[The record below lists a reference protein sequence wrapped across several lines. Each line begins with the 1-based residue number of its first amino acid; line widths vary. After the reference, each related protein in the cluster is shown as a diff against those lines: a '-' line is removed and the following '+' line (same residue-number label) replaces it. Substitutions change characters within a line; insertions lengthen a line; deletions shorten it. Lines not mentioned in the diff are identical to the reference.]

1 MISFVLALLHAVAPI
16 ATAGAAQS
24 QEPNACRTAAMHAG
38 IAGSTAVR
46 APRVD
51 TTLTIDGALDEG
63 VWRCAAVLTGFSQ
76 YSPADGRAAED
87 STHVLVWYSGTAIH
101 FGVRAFAP
109 AGTVRATLADRDR
122 ISNDDNVQIL
132 LDTFDDRRRA
142 FMFAVNPLGVQTDGI
157 RAELAGFFGG
167 GPGGGGFNRA
177 TLGSADLS
185 QDYIWQSKGRLTDW
199 GYEVELRVPFKSLR
213 FQGSDVQAWGI
224 QVVRQTQRNNFQ
236 DTWTPALRGAASFL
250 AQSGKLTGLTELH
263 RGLVL
268 DVTPVVTSLT
278 TGRPTPEEGWTY
290 GQDWEL
296 GGDVRWGV
304 LPNITL
310 NATANPDFS
319 QVEADVGQ
327 IPGDVRFSLFFPELR
342 PFFVESSEQF
352 ESPNRLVYT
361 RQIVQPQAALKATG
375 KVKGH
380 DLAFLSALDAR
391 AASAGGDDT
400 PWFNILRVRRDVAQ
414 NSNIGFTYTDRAEGS
429 DWNRVAS
436 VDSRLVLKRL
446 YAVEL
451 QAAGSMTELDGE
463 RRGGPLFTAVYDRTG
478 RSFGFRYDLTGIH
491 PEFETRSGFVNRTDF
506 VRPQINNRYTYF
518 GKRGARLEQVVN
530 FLSLQGLW
538 TWDEFWHG
546 DQVLEARASLNST
559 FTIRGGWSASI
570 NPAVDGT
577 RFDPR
582 RYETYAVEQD
592 LGGGVLDT
600 VAFAVGA
607 RQATPG
613 LSMRVSTP
621 QYQKFGGSA
630 SVTLGQTAEFF
641 ETDEVDRFDVDL
653 RADWRPTTQV
663 RVSALYLHQRF
674 DRARDGT
681 RFSTQNVPRL
691 RVEYQL
697 NRAIF
702 FRFVGQ
708 YENRERDALRDPA
721 SEGRILTRGAD
732 GVYRAA
738 GEQNANTMR
747 VDWLFSY
754 VPVPGRVLYIGY
766 GSSLREDDAFT
777 FSEMQRTSDALFVKF
792 SWLYRF

>member
-1 MISFVLALLHAVAPI
+1 VIPLLFAFLQAA
-16 ATAGAAQS
+16 ATAAVPGA
-24 QEPNACRTAAMHAG
+24 P
-38 IAGSTAVR
+38 AGSASPPACSVSSRHSGLERATEVR
-46 APRVD
+46 PPRLD
-51 TTLTIDGALDEG
+51 TTLVVDGALDEA
-63 VWRCAAVLTGFSQ
+63 VWQCAVVLTGFSQ
-76 YSPADGRAAED
+76 YSPADGRPAED

-109 AGTVRATLADRDR
+109 PGTVRATLADRDR

-185 QDYIWQSKGRLTDW
+185 QDYIWQSKGRVTEW

-213 FQGSDVQAWGI
+213 FQASDDQAWGI

-250 AQSGKLTGLTELH
+250 AQSGKLRGLSELR

-278 TGRPTPEEGWTY
+278 TGRPDAQDGWTY
-290 GQDWEL
+290 TQNYEL
-296 GGDVRWGV
+296 GGDVRWGI

-310 NATANPDFS
+310 NATVNPDFS

-352 ESPNRLVYT
+352 DTPNRLVYT

-375 KVKGH
+375 KVSGF
-380 DLAFLSALDAR
+380 DLALLSALDAH
-391 AASAGGDDT
+391 AASATGEET
-400 PWFNILRVRRDVAQ
+400 PWFNILRVRRDVRQ
-414 NSNIGFTYTDRAEGS
+414 NSNIGFTYTDRMEGS

-436 VDSRLVLKRL
+436 LDSRFVLGKL
-446 YAVEL
+446 YLLEL
-451 QAAGSMTELDGE
+451 QAAGSLTDVGSDPT
-463 RRGGPLFTAVYDRTG
+463 GGPLFTAVFDRTG
-478 RSFGFRYDLTGIH
+478 RSFGFRYDLTGVH
-491 PEFETRSGFVNRTDF
+491 PDFQTRAGFVNRTDF
-506 VRPQINNRYTYF
+506 VRPQINNRYTWF
-518 GKRGARLEQVVN
+518 GRRGARLEQVMS

-538 TWDEFWHG
+538 SWDEFWSG
-546 DQVLEARASLNST
+546 DTPLETRASLNSS
-559 FTIRGGWSASI
+559 FTIRGGWSASLT
-570 NPAVDGT
+570 PAIDGT

-582 RYETYAVEQD
+582 RYTTYAVEETV
-592 LGGGVLDT
+592 GGVLDT
-600 VAFAVGA
+600 VAFTVGPK
-607 RQATPG
+607 QATPS

-621 QYQKFGGSA
+621 QYRRFGGSA
-630 SVTLGQTAEFF
+630 SVTMGQTPEFF
-641 ETDEVDRFDVDL
+641 ETDEVDRLDLDV
-653 RADWRPTTQV
+653 RADWRPTSQV

-681 RFSTQNVPRL
+681 RFSTQNIPRL

-721 SEGRILTRGAD
+721 SEGRILTLGAD

-738 GEQNANTMR
+738 DAQNTNTMR

-754 VPVPGRVLYIGY
+754 VPVPGRVVYLGY
-766 GSSLREDDAFT
+766 GSSLAEDDAFT
-777 FSEMQRTSDALFVKF
+777 FSDARRTSDALFVKF